1 MSREPIFQNPSLKA
15 VFVDQTLTSIF
26 IFVYLFI
33 HLLCLLLKHTAGWF
47 IVRWCRCIVK
57 L

>member
-33 HLLCLLLKHTAGWF
+33 HLLCLLLEHTAGWF